1 MAVVSQCCVSPFL
14 GELPLAIQ
22 RGPIPL
28 HLKWLLGTLW
38 TGYLLFGGRR
48 FARLLRS
55 DGSPIRS
62 RIASSRFLICAALI
76 GALPACAYRHLHL
89 PWPLALQ
96 PGEVAFV
103 AFESA
108 VFLMLG
114 HLLLAYTFFGNTVGR
129 LDLKL
134 EATLRQSEARFA
146 AKEATKQ

>member
-1 MAVVSQCCVSPFL
+1 MHILPIEAEERAWRVVFPVLC
-14 GELPLAIQ
+14 LAISWGAF
-22 RGPIPL
+22 RSPSNGGLFLYISSGF
-28 HLKWLLGTLW
+28 WGTLW

-114 HLLLAYTFFGNTVGR
+114 HLLLAYTFFREYRGTSRPEVRR
-129 LDLKL
+129 LP
-134 EATLRQSEARFA
+134 
-146 AKEATKQ
+146 